1 MDEMYQQVET
11 VLEKIRP
18 FLKRDGG
25 DIELIGI
32 KDGIVY
38 VKMTGACDGCSYA
51 MEDIAQG
58 VDIIICEEVPGVIG
72 VQGSENVPEDV
83 MTEYLER
90 KNQKAKENK

>member
-1 MDEMYQQVET
+1 MDETYEQVET

-51 MEDIAQG
+51 MEDIASG
-58 VDIIICEEVPGVIG
+58 VDLIICEEVPGIIG
-72 VQGSENVPEDV
+72 VEGSENIPEDV
-83 MTEYLER
+83 MNEYLER
-90 KNQKAKENK
+90 KNAKKN

>member
-1 MDEMYQQVET
+1 MDETYEQVET

-51 MEDIAQG
+51 MEDIASG
-58 VDIIICEEVPGVIG
+58 VDLIICEEDPGIIG
-72 VQGSENVPEDV
+72 VERSENIPEDV
-83 MTEYLER
+83 MNEYLER
-90 KNQKAKENK
+90 KNAKKN

>member
-1 MDEMYQQVET
+1 MDETYEQVET

-25 DIELIGI
+25 DIELIGV

-51 MEDIAQG
+51 MEDIASG
-58 VDIIICEEVPGVIG
+58 VDLIICEEVPGIIG
-72 VQGSENVPEDV
+72 VEGSENIPEDV
-83 MTEYLER
+83 MNEYLER
-90 KNQKAKENK
+90 KNTKKN